1 MPIAGNEDGL
11 ATILGHEIAH
21 YTLRHIAEKNS
32 LSQFFGIIGFFAAWM
47 LGLPLDVFYQVQQVA
62 LELPNSRACETEGL
76 SIPFKFLVPI
86 VNFVVLYSF
95 LSVLFVYLFVVFG
108 GLWN

>member
-1 MPIAGNEDGL
+1 MFQTLSSFQEVRFLCSRYCVLLSYCLIQGILPIAANEAGL

-32 LSQFFGIIGFFAAWM
+32 ASQFFGIIGFIVAWM
-47 LGLPLDVFYQVQQVA
+47 FGLPLDLFYKVQQVA

-76 SIPFKFLVPI
+76 L
-86 VNFVVLYSF
+86 
-95 LSVLFVYLFVVFG
+95 LFG
-108 GLWN
+108 

>member
-1 MPIAGNEDGL
+1 MLFYGCSLIQGILPIAANEAGL

-32 LSQFFGIIGFFAAWM
+32 ASQFFGVIGFFVAWM
-47 LGLPLDVFYQVQQVA
+47 FGLPLDLFYQVQQVA

-76 SIPFKFLVPI
+76 L
-86 VNFVVLYSF
+86 
-95 LSVLFVYLFVVFG
+95 LFS
-108 GLWN
+108 